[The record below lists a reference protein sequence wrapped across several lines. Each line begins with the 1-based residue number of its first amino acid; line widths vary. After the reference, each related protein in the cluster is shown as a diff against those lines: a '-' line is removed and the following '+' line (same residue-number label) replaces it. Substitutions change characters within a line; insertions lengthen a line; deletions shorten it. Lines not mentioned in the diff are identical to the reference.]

1 MRTRATVRPKRAL
14 ERIVDHREEA
24 PADRSDETLL
34 RELIQQAVVRLP
46 DGIGTVIQLRFG
58 LGGCYTYTLEDIG
71 RILRITRER
80 VKALECKG
88 LRVLM
93 RILENYARR
102 NLDQERE

>member
-1 MRTRATVRPKRAL
+1 MPHRATVWSKRAL

-34 RELIQQAVVRLP
+34 RELILQAVDRLP
-46 DGIGTVIQLRFG
+46 DGIRTIIRLRFG
-58 LGGCYTYTLEDIG
+58 LGGYIYSLDETR
-71 RILRITRER
+71 RILRISRER
-80 VKALECKG
+80 ARATECKG

-102 NLDQERE
+102 NLDQDAE

>member
-1 MRTRATVRPKRAL
+1 MRTRATVRSKRAL

-46 DGIGTVIQLRFG
+46 DGIGTVIRLRFG
-58 LGGCYTYTLEDIG
+58 LGGYTYSLEEIG
-71 RILRITRER
+71 RILRVSRER
-80 VKALECKG
+80 VRATECKG